1 MRRITLSL
9 IRPTDY
15 NLNEIT
21 QMNTFDSKYP
31 NITNW
36 IENYGWIELG
46 QDDCSSSMVRVL
58 DEGGMVWEGK
68 TQYKNLDELFNA
80 LEKELVEKIK
90 EIE

>member
-1 MRRITLSL
+1 
-9 IRPTDY
+9 
-15 NLNEIT
+15 
-21 QMNTFDSKYP
+21 MNTFDSKYP

-36 IENYGWIELG
+36 IENYGWITFG
-46 QDDCSSSMVRVL
+46 QDVYSSSMVRVL